1 MSHTI
6 SRSELQTNL
15 ASGNPPVL
23 LEALPAKYFLEGHL
37 PGARH
42 MPHDEVKALAPTLVP
57 NKASEVVVYC
67 ASQTC
72 RNSHIAAQSLRIMGY
87 EHVRV
92 YEGGK
97 KDWVEAGLRL
107 VPGHVPAAASA

>member
-1 MSHTI
+1 MTAVI
-6 SRSELQTNL
+6 TRVELQNRM

-23 LEALPAKYFLEGHL
+23 LEALPSRYFLEGHL

-42 MPHDEVKALAPTLVP
+42 MPHDDVKTLAPALVAD
-57 NKASEVVVYC
+57 KTSEIVVYC

-72 RNSHIAAQSLRIMGY
+72 RNSHVAAQALRIMGY
-87 EHVRV
+87 EHVLV

-97 KDWVEAGLRL
+97 KDWVEAGLQLERGG
-107 VPGHVPAAASA
+107 VAAVAA